1 MLQFIIFLFI
11 IKLGDI
17 MYTKRKLNY
26 KLIFTIIVIIIAIA
40 AGTIGIKK
48 YIDYRNSNEFKLKQI
63 GYNETEIKDITKLKD
78 DQIKAILKKKY
89 NRLNIKFIRQKYF
102 ITNNLDKYIK
112 YYNNHKDDKISH
124 IVSIVNVCADEDY
137 YDKDTVKKT
146 DISKKEL
153 MLVNK
158 FNYLDENYAPDDI
171 VKVSMQFAYGDNE
184 IKKEVY
190 EKFRSMYNDAKKE
203 GLYLIITSSYRDYN
217 FQKELWDSY
226 ANQKGDEWAD
236 SVSARAGYS
245 EHQTGYTL
253 DIVTYNANMSSFE
266 KTDEFKWLQDN
277 AYKYGFILRYPK
289 DKEDITGYSYE
300 SWHYRYVGK
309 DVATKIKKLGITF
322 DEYYAYFIE
331 GK

>member
-1 MLQFIIFLFI
+1 M
-11 IKLGDI
+11 D
-17 MYTKRKLNY
+17 
-26 KLIFTIIVIIIAIA
+26 AD
-40 AGTIGIKK
+40 GTI
-48 YIDYRNSNEFKLKQI
+48 NKLLSEMSEKD
-63 GYNETEIKDITKLKD
+63 TTLTDDDITKLKD
-78 DQIKAILKKKY
+78 NQIKAILKKKY

-102 ITNNLDKYIK
+102 ITNNLDRYIK

-253 DIVTYNANMSSFE
+253 DIVTYKANMSSFE

>member
-1 MLQFIIFLFI
+1 
-11 IKLGDI
+11 

-89 NRLNIKFIRQKYF
+89 NRINIKFIRQKYF
-102 ITNNLDKYIK
+102 ITNNLDRYIK

-266 KTDEFKWLQDN
+266 KTDEFKWLQNN

>member
-1 MLQFIIFLFI
+1 
-11 IKLGDI
+11 

-102 ITNNLDKYIK
+102 ITNNLNRYIK

-124 IVSIVNVCADEDY
+124 IVSFVNVCADEDY

>member
-1 MLQFIIFLFI
+1 
-11 IKLGDI
+11 

-78 DQIKAILKKKY
+78 NQIKAILKKKY

-102 ITNNLDKYIK
+102 ITNNLDRYIK

-171 VKVSMQFAYGDNE
+171 VKVSVQFAYGDNE

-253 DIVTYNANMSSFE
+253 DIVTYKANMSSFE